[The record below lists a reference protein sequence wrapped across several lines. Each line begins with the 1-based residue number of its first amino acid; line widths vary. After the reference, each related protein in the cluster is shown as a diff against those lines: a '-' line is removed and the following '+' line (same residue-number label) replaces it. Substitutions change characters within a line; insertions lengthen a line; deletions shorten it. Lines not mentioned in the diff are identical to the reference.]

1 MIVQL
6 KDGVPVQWPLAEH
19 FLSAAHPDTSFS
31 YPPND
36 AVLAHFGYARFVYSD
51 PAEHD
56 TEFQVAKELPP
67 VVNGIEAIQQWEI
80 VEKYTPEEK
89 ATYILAKQAA
99 ELAAQQADQQLE

>member
-31 YPPND
+31 YPPSD
-36 AVLAHFGYARFVYSD
+36 AVLAHFGYARFVHSD
-51 PAEHD
+51 PPTYD
-56 TEFQVAKELPP
+56 VEFQMPKELTPI
-67 VVNGIEAIQQWEI
+67 VNGIEATQQWEI

-89 ATYILAKQAA
+89 AAYIAAKEAA
-99 ELAAQQADQQLE
+99 ELAAQQAAQQPE

>member
-31 YPPND
+31 YPPSD

-51 PAEHD
+51 PPAYD
-56 TEFQVAKELPP
+56 IEFQTPKELTPF
-67 VVNGIEAIQQWEI
+67 VDGVKAIQQWI
-80 VEKYTPEEK
+80 VVDKYTPQEK
-89 ATYILAKQAA
+89 AAYIAAK
-99 ELAAQQADQQLE
+99 EAAQQAAQQTE